1 VKKTKYILITAVSLA
16 AIIAILFYN
25 KAKMKADTANL
36 KFDSYPVTVA
46 KVEKRNVS
54 RNLELVGT
62 IEANNDVQIVSE
74 AAGRVVKVNA
84 EVGDYKTAGSVL
96 IEIDSE
102 LQLAAMKSAEVNFEK
117 SKKDYERFQT
127 LYKTNSVT
135 DSQLEAV
142 KLAYQNAQTQYIT
155 AKRQYENTKVTTP
168 ISGIVTSRL
177 VDIGSYVKMNN
188 PVADVVDIS
197 KLKFEVNVAENDVF
211 RMKVG
216 DKVEVSTEVYPGVI
230 FDGKIATISD
240 KGDEAHTYPVEVD
253 LYNSKQHPLKA
264 GMFGTVKFFSSTK
277 GESLM
282 IPREALIGSVKNP
295 KVYVVDN
302 NTAKLVDLVIGRS
315 YDNYLEVLSGL
326 KEGQT
331 IVVNGQNNLEENSK
345 VKIINED
352 RNTKL

>member
-1 VKKTKYILITAVSLA
+1 MKKTKYILVTAASLA
-16 AIIAILFYN
+16 VIIAILFYN
-25 KAKMKADTANL
+25 KARMKADTANL

-46 KVEKRNVS
+46 KVEKRKVGS
-54 RNLELVGT
+54 NLELVGT

-74 AAGRVVKVNA
+74 AQGRVVKVDA
-84 EVGDYKTAGSVL
+84 KVGDYKPAGSVL

-102 LQLAAMKSAEVNFEK
+102 LQLASMQSAEVNYEK

-135 DSQLEAV
+135 DSQLEAA
-142 KLAYQNAQTQYIT
+142 KLAYQNSQTQFVT

-168 ISGIVTSRL
+168 ISGVVTSRL
-177 VDIGSYVKMNN
+177 VDIGSYVKINN

-197 KLKFEVNVAENDVF
+197 KLKFEVNVAESDVF

-216 DKVEVSTEVYPGVI
+216 DKVEITTQVYPGII
-230 FDGKIATISD
+230 FEGRIATISD

-264 GMFGTVKFFSSTK
+264 GMFGTVNFISSTK

-295 KVYVVDN
+295 KVFVVDN
-302 NTAKLVDLVIGRS
+302 NTVKLTDVVIGRT

-331 IVVNGQNNLEENSK
+331 IVVNGQNNLEENSR
-345 VKIINED
+345 VKIIDQD